1 MGGVSGDANDV
12 ITIINFEIEGIK
24 MAFKVIDATALQMI
38 RNFSKIIKYSAQT
51 AADNKKLSR
60 SGKMNAIKKI
70 IELDPNISYA
80 RIENKYMNVLEDY
93 ADKLGL
99 PYFPIKSIVPGEKI
113 INVAYPGKKASS
125 MAFIIKEIEKMAM
138 ADSIKKG
145 KDNDEALNIASENN
159 RLETPEEC
167 MQLVGAGVPS
177 EKFEEDFIKTFPDA
191 KGNFAEHTKE
201 EKVSKDI
208 EKQLVKAFSETKLKK
223 DLEND
228 SNIGLKFSKNDIVRD
243 SFIVKNGE
251 NFILVNDPIT
261 KSYMAI
267 NSKSIFKNKDDSF
280 MAVFKEDEVIERV
293 DRNNNPLKPMYGREY
308 GEAVKKYKDKMAERA
323 SGSEKVDITKHVEIT
338 NKKKSL

>member
-12 ITIINFEIEGIK
+12 ITIVNFEIEGMK

-80 RIENKYMNVLEDY
+80 RIENKYMSMLEDY

-138 ADSIKKG
+138 ADSIEKG

-191 KGNFAEHTKE
+191 KNFAEHTKE

-223 DLEND
+223 DLENK
-228 SNIGLKFSKNDIVRD
+228 IG
-243 SFIVKNGE
+243 
-251 NFILVNDPIT
+251 
-261 KSYMAI
+261 
-267 NSKSIFKNKDDSF
+267 
-280 MAVFKEDEVIERV
+280 
-293 DRNNNPLKPMYGREY
+293 
-308 GEAVKKYKDKMAERA
+308 RA
-323 SGSEKVDITKHVEIT
+323 HV
-338 NKKKSL
+338 